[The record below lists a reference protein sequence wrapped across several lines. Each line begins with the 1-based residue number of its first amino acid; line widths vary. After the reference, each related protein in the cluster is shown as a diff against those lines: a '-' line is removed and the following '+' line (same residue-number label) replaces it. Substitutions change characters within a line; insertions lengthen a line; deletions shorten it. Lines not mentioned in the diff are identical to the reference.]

1 MQVRWK
7 GAVLSAV
14 VAGGLLGY
22 AVIPQQAN
30 ASPQHMRFDDLTK
43 TQKRLMSGFASA
55 EVDQARGALAKKA
68 PVAPQRYSGKAGGS
82 SGNFYFPS
90 GSRGCSY
97 TLGHNVNMD
106 TDCQNVSDPDLAG
119 RGQAQNETYIS
130 EDHFR
135 PGNLV
140 GSSNDYRRGDGGCF
154 GYYSLDN
161 GRTFQDVPIPNSF
174 TRGAAYGAARQY
186 WGGGGDTSS
195 AFDTRGNVYY
205 SCQVFNRG
213 LPTSSNPDLSSA
225 LIVFRSTG
233 NGGASYTFPARV
245 VAEQPLVS
253 GTEDLPFLDK
263 QLLTVDNHVGSP
275 FRDRVY
281 VTWTTFAPDGS
292 AYIYESHS
300 ADYAETWSAPV
311 RVSAANPGLCKVDAD
326 KGGDPD
332 AGGGG
337 NAADAPPPA
346 PGECYANQFSQPF
359 TGPDGALY
367 VAWVNFNN
375 AVTPGD
381 NRNQVLLAKSTDGGA
396 SFSTPVKATDYYDL
410 PDCVTYTGQDP
421 GRACVPTKRDNT
433 SFFRA
438 TNYPVGAVDP
448 RNPKHVVVTVGSYIN
463 AYSNEANGCVPA
475 GFNPSTGDNLY
486 TGVRT
491 PGACNNGIIVTQSK
505 DGGATFNGQTTDPR
519 RMPLVTSAKGQRT
532 TDQWFQWADYTRDG
546 RLAVSYYDRQY
557 GNAELTGFS
566 DFSLSGSRNLTSFA
580 TTRVT
585 TSSMPPPT
593 QFSGQFWGDY
603 TGLAAWTGTAH
614 PAWSDTRTP
623 EVFTCAGSATV
634 TTPPALCTSGS
645 GPLRANDQEAM
656 TDSLRV
662 PGSR

>member
-14 VAGGLLGY
+14 VVGGLVGF

-30 ASPQHMRFDDLTK
+30 ASPQAIKFGDLTK
-43 TQKRLMSGFASA
+43 TQKRLISGLAST

-68 PVAPQRYSGKAGGS
+68 PAQAQRYSGKAGGS
-82 SGNFYFPS
+82 RGNFYFPS

-97 TLGHNVNMD
+97 TLGSNVNMD

-135 PGNLV
+135 PGNLL

-161 GRTFQDVPIPNSF
+161 GRSFEDVAIPFSF
-174 TRGAAYGAARQY
+174 TRGGAYGAARQY

-195 AFDTRGNVYY
+195 AFDTRGNAYY

-245 VAEQPLVS
+245 VTEEPDVKGA
-253 GTEDLPFLDK
+253 GTAPFLDK

-300 ADYAETWSAPV
+300 ADYAETWSKPV
-311 RVSAANPGLCKVDAD
+311 RVSAANPGLCKVSSD

-332 AGGGG
+332 ANGGGD
-337 NAADAPPPA
+337 AADEPAPA
-346 PGECYANQFSQPF
+346 PGECYANQYSQPF

-367 VAWVNFNN
+367 VVWSNFNN
-375 AVTPGD
+375 AVNKGD
-381 NRNQVLLAKSTDGGA
+381 NRNQILLAKSTDGGA
-396 SFSTPVKATDYYDL
+396 TFSAPVKATDYYDL

-438 TNYPVGAVDP
+438 TNYPVGSVDP
-448 RNPKHVVVTVGSYIN
+448 TNPKHVVVTVGSYIN
-463 AYSNEANGCVPA
+463 AYSNETNGCVPT
-475 GFNPSTGDNLY
+475 GFASSGNNTY

-491 PGACNNGIIVTQSK
+491 VGACNNGIIVS
-505 DGGATFNGQTTDPR
+505 DSRNGGVTFTGQTTDPR
-519 RMPLVTSAKGQRT
+519 KMPLVTQAKGQRT
-532 TDQWFQWADYTRDG
+532 TDQWFQWADYTKDG

-557 GNAELTGFS
+557 GDAELTGFS
-566 DFSLSGSRNLTSFA
+566 DFSLSGSRDIVHFGQV
-580 TTRVT
+580 RVT

-634 TTPPALCTSGS
+634 TTPPALCTAGT

-656 TDSLRV
+656 TDSVRV
-662 PGSR
+662 PAPKK

>member
-1 MQVRWK
+1 
-7 GAVLSAV
+7 
-14 VAGGLLGY
+14 
-22 AVIPQQAN
+22 
-30 ASPQHMRFDDLTK
+30 
-43 TQKRLMSGFASA
+43 MSGFASA

-174 TRGAAYGAARQY
+174 TRRCRVRRCAPVLGWRRRHLQRLRHPRQRLLQLPGLQPRHCPPAATPICRAPSS
-186 WGGGGDTSS
+186 SS
-195 AFDTRGNVYY
+195 ARPATAAPPTP
-205 SCQVFNRG
+205 SPPAWSPSS
-213 LPTSSNPDLSSA
+213 PTSSG
-225 LIVFRSTG
+225 TG
-233 NGGASYTFPARV
+233 
-245 VAEQPLVS
+245 
-253 GTEDLPFLDK
+253 DLPFLDK

-300 ADYAETWSAPV
+300 ADYAETWSAPGPRQRGEPRPV
-311 RVSAANPGLCKVDAD
+311 QGRRRQGRRPRRGRRRQRGRRAAAGRRVLRQPVLPALHRARRRALRRLGELQQRGRPPVTTATRSCWPSRPTAA
-326 KGGDPD
+326 
-332 AGGGG
+332 
-337 NAADAPPPA
+337 
-346 PGECYANQFSQPF
+346 
-359 TGPDGALY
+359 
-367 VAWVNFNN
+367 
-375 AVTPGD
+375 
-381 NRNQVLLAKSTDGGA
+381 A

-475 GFNPSTGDNLY
+475 GFSP
-486 TGVRT
+486 
-491 PGACNNGIIVTQSK
+491 
-505 DGGATFNGQTTDPR
+505 PR
-519 RMPLVTSAKGQRT
+519 
-532 TDQWFQWADYTRDG
+532 
-546 RLAVSYYDRQY
+546 
-557 GNAELTGFS
+557 
-566 DFSLSGSRNLTSFA
+566 A
-580 TTRVT
+580 TTSTPASGRRARAT
-585 TSSMPPPT
+585 TASS
-593 QFSGQFWGDY
+593 
-603 TGLAAWTGTAH
+603 
-614 PAWSDTRTP
+614 
-623 EVFTCAGSATV
+623 
-634 TTPPALCTSGS
+634 
-645 GPLRANDQEAM
+645 
-656 TDSLRV
+656 
-662 PGSR
+662 